1 MGARGVDSVARR
13 GRIMS
18 ENPAAGYAGD
28 VSAKAAWDGLEQ
40 AAEATLVDVRTKAEW
55 AYVGTPVLTSLGK
68 SPLLLEWDQF
78 PSGELVSDFIGRLRS
93 ELDKRGVPVDAPL
106 YFICR
111 SGNRSRQAAML
122 ATDAGYSRAFNIEF
136 GFEGRLG
143 PDRHRGT
150 AGSWKAEGLPWVQS

>member
-1 MGARGVDSVARR
+1 
-13 GRIMS
+13 MS
-18 ENPAAGYAGD
+18 ESVAAGYAGD
-28 VSAKAAWDGLEQ
+28 VSAKAAWEGLAQ
-40 AAEATLVDVRTKAEW
+40 APEATLIDVRTKAEW

-68 SPLLLEWDQF
+68 SPVLLEWDEF
-78 PSGELVSDFIGRLRS
+78 PSGALVPDFIGRLTD
-93 ELDKRGVPVDAPL
+93 ELDKRGVSKDAPL

-122 ATDAGYSRAFNIEF
+122 ATEVGYRRAFNVEY

>member
-1 MGARGVDSVARR
+1 MERACAYCAARR
-13 GRIMS
+13 GNMS
-18 ENPAAGYAGD
+18 ENAAAGYAGD
-28 VSAKAAWDGLEQ
+28 VSAGATWDGLAQ
-40 AAEATLVDVRTKAEW
+40 SPDATLIDVRTRAEW

-68 SPLLLEWDQF
+68 APLLLEWDEF
-78 PSGELVSDFIGRLRS
+78 PSGALVSDFVGRLKA
-93 ELDKRGVPVDAPL
+93 ELDKRGIPKDARL

-122 ATDAGYSRAFNIEF
+122 ATDAGYSHAYNVEF